1 MYHCLDLLKSKWNDV
16 SVKYDLESENV
27 TRTITISKIASQA
40 RLVNVKA
47 KGNCGFV
54 IFAGDDENSTTI
66 GYGLTDTLN
75 IDNLPPA
82 AVEEVVGGSVSVFVN
97 NGDIYIIGAKED
109 AIVDVY
115 TIDGVKIVST
125 TGNRVANLSCGI
137 YIVRIDNLSFKVV
150 I

>member
-27 TRTITISKIASQA
+27 TRKITISKIASQA

-54 IFAGDDENSTTI
+54 IFAGNDENSPPI
-66 GYGLTDTLN
+66 GYWLTDTLN

>member
-1 MYHCLDLLKSKWNDV
+1 M
-16 SVKYDLESENV
+16 
-27 TRTITISKIASQA
+27 
-40 RLVNVKA
+40 
-47 KGNCGFV
+47 
-54 IFAGDDENSTTI
+54 
-66 GYGLTDTLN
+66 
-75 IDNLPPA
+75 
-82 AVEEVVGGSVSVFVN
+82 SVFVK

>member
-1 MYHCLDLLKSKWNDV
+1 MYHCLDLLKFKWNDV

-27 TRTITISKIASQA
+27 TPPITISKIASQA

-54 IFAGDDENSTTI
+54 IFAGNDENSPTI
-66 GYGLTDTLN
+66 GYWLTDTLN

-82 AVEEVVGGSVSVFVN
+82 AVEDVVGGSVSVFVN

-125 TGNRVANLSCGI
+125 TGNRVANLLCGI

>member
-1 MYHCLDLLKSKWNDV
+1 MYHCLDLLKFKWNDV

-27 TRTITISKIASQA
+27 TPPITISKIASQA

-54 IFAGDDENSTTI
+54 IFAGNDENSPTI
-66 GYGLTDTLN
+66 GYWLTDTLN
-75 IDNLPPA
+75 IDNLLPA

>member
-16 SVKYDLESENV
+16 SIKYDLESENV

-54 IFAGDDENSTTI
+54 IFAGDDENSPTI
-66 GYGLTDTLN
+66 GYWLTDTLN

-82 AVEEVVGGSVSVFVN
+82 AVEEVVGGSVSVVVN
-97 NGDIYIIGAKED
+97 NGDIYIISAKED

-125 TGNRVANLSCGI
+125 TGNRVTNLSCGI

>member
-1 MYHCLDLLKSKWNDV
+1 MYHCLDLLKSKLNDV

-54 IFAGDDENSTTI
+54 IFAGDDENSPTI
-66 GYGLTDTLN
+66 GYWLTDTLN
-75 IDNLPPA
+75 IDNLPPG
-82 AVEEVVGGSVSVFVN
+82 AVEEVVGGGVSVFVN